1 MLPKKPVQSASDAV
15 REIPDG
21 AVLMIGEFAGPG
33 GFPYDLV
40 HALRDR
46 GTRDL
51 TIICNTASGGL
62 VVNFEDHGILFE
74 NNQVRKIV
82 CSYPADVTRDTI
94 AKRQISSGQVE
105 LELVPQGTLAE
116 RIRAGGAGIPAF
128 YVPAAVGTPIGQ
140 GKEIRSFDGREYLLE
155 RGLRADFALIRAHEA
170 DQHGNLTYRGTAK
183 HFNPIMAMAA
193 DRVIAEVDLL
203 VDDLSSNVIVTPG
216 IFVDTLVIGT
226 SVDLFPRGVSHG

>member
-1 MLPKKPVQSASDAV
+1 MLPKKPVESASDAV
-15 REIPDG
+15 RGIPDG
-21 AVLMIGEFAGPG
+21 AAIMIGEFAGPG

-40 HALRDR
+40 HALRDQ
-46 GTRDL
+46 GTKDL

-74 NNQVRKIV
+74 NNQVRRII

-94 AKRQISSGQVE
+94 AKRQISAGQVE

-128 YVPAAVGTPIGQ
+128 YVPAAVGTPVGL
-140 GKEIRSFDGREYLLE
+140 GRETRTFDGREYLLE

-193 DRVIAEVDLL
+193 DRVVAEVDLL
-203 VDDLSSNVIVTPG
+203 VDSLPPNVIVTPG
-216 IFVDTLVIGT
+216 IFIDTLVIGA
-226 SVDLFPRGVSHG
+226 SMDLFPRGVSHG